1 MKREEG
7 RGGKQGDEKGG
18 REGWGGGRLRE
29 RRGGLRRREIERE
42 ERKRGR

>member
-1 MKREEG
+1 MGSRGMK
-7 RGGKQGDEKGG
+7 KGG

-42 ERKRGR
+42 KRERGVGEVNK